1 MSLFGRKYN
10 SSSDEELLALF
21 KEGKESA
28 VLDQFYRRY
37 AHLIMGTALK
47 YLRQIS
53 DAEDI
58 VMHVFEHLPEKLR
71 KHDIQNFKAWL
82 HMVTKNQCLMELRKT
97 KREIPDELNNIGE
110 DQGSYDPLIDE
121 QIKLTIDAIETLN
134 EPQLSCVRLFY
145 LEKKSYNEIS
155 ELLSLDLK
163 TVKSAI
169 QNGKRNIKLQL
180 IHRDEFK

>member
-1 MSLFGRKYN
+1 MALFGRKYATA
-10 SSSDEELLALF
+10 SDEELLIIF
-21 KEGKESA
+21 KEGKES
-28 VLDQFYRRY
+28 VVMDQLYRRY

-58 VMHVFEHLPEKLR
+58 VMLVFEQLPEKLR
-71 KHDIQNFKAWL
+71 RHDIQNFKAWL

-97 KREIPDELNNIGE
+97 KREIPDELNNISE
-110 DQGSYDPLIDE
+110 GSDVYDTLIDE
-121 QIKLTIDAIETLN
+121 QIKLTIETIDTLK
-134 EPQLSCVRLFY
+134 EPQQSCIRLFY
-145 LEKKSYNEIS
+145 LDKKSYVEIS
-155 ELLSLDLK
+155 DLLSLDLK